1 MIFRTSMFHRF
12 PRIFSTSR
20 AVFRVQIFNRSF
32 SGIKHIFP
40 DGFLSQ
46 VFFSTL
52 VFLSQV
58 FFSKPFI
65 YSWKLDLYLIFHRPR
80 LVPNQFDAHQPS
92 RNCNGILIHLHRR
105 LRYSKHRVDSRTW
118 VFARYGAVPSHSAL
132 FSSHFLSWGTY
143 NSITN
148 IVRCWFGNVR
158 ENFVQVSGIP
168 PARWPWIHPILIGKQ
183 MGM

>member
-1 MIFRTSMFHRF
+1 MILWISMFHRF
-12 PRIFSTSR
+12 PRIFSASR
-20 AVFRVQIFNRSF
+20 AVFRVQIFNRGF
-32 SGIKHIFP
+32 SGTKHFFP
-40 DGFLSQ
+40 DI
-46 VFFSTL
+46 

-92 RNCNGILIHLHRR
+92 HKYNGILIHLHRR

-148 IVRCWFGNVR
+148 VVRCWFGNVR
-158 ENFVQVSGIP
+158 EI
-168 PARWPWIHPILIGKQ
+168 
-183 MGM
+183 